1 MKGEVACQQAEE
13 DTEAAQDKNVPQK
26 CRKEKNKEAAAMNI
40 EEENSQFQ
48 GENDKINL
56 ADEYET
62 GRKGTATIRG
72 DGHLDIND
80 KGNARKKARKAKKQ
94 IRRGEQGNTGEREAK
109 KAKMSHQQQ

>member
-1 MKGEVACQQAEE
+1 
-13 DTEAAQDKNVPQK
+13 
-26 CRKEKNKEAAAMNI
+26 MNI

-94 IRRGEQGNTGEREAK
+94 IRRGEQGSKHYVLSTKHYTSGQYIWCWGHCCNT
-109 KAKMSHQQQ
+109 